1 VKAHEIF
8 RVINLSNEPVYHR
21 DFVLPDNVRKIGKAL
36 FKVTGLEYT
45 IIYNKCNLLCVF
57 HILIC

>member
-8 RVINLSNEPVYHR
+8 RVINLSKHLYHR
-21 DFVLPDNVRKIGKAL
+21 DFVLPDNVRKIDKAV

-57 HILIC
+57 HILIW